1 MAKTHASNAG
11 GLSSIPGQGTRS
23 HMIQLRV
30 RILQL
35 KVLSA
40 VTKRSHISPATTRSE
55 FPSLALTRLGTAK
68 YINKH

>member
-1 MAKTHASNAG
+1 MGKTHASNAG

-35 KVLSA
+35 KILSA
-40 VTKRSHISPATTRSE
+40 ETKRSHISPATTRSE
-55 FPSLALTRLGTAK
+55 FPRAVTRLGTAK